1 MRTAVFSLLICL
13 AAVLG
18 GMQLVPL
25 EFPRD
30 NPPAT
35 APLQGPPEVVAVVQ
49 RSCQDCHS
57 NATRWPWYAW
67 VAPASWIVTEDVAAA
82 RARLNFSAWEGLREG
97 VKRRNARKVV
107 EEVAAGEMPLR
118 SYLWLHPETSIRPE
132 DLKTLITWRDS
143 LEEP

>member
-1 MRTAVFSLLICL
+1 MRTALISLIASLLVVL
-13 AAVLG
+13 AGL
-18 GMQLVPL
+18 QLVPL

-35 APLQGPPEVVAVVQ
+35 APLEVPADVAAILR

-57 NATRWPWYAW
+57 AETRWPWYAHL
-67 VAPASWIVTEDVAAA
+67 APASWIVTEDVAAG
-82 RARLNFSAWEGLREG
+82 RARLNLSEWGNLRDG

-107 EEVAAGEMPLR
+107 EEIAAAEMPLP
-118 SYLWLHPETSIRPE
+118 SYLWLHPEARVSPE
-132 DLKTLITWRDS
+132 ELRRLINWRDS